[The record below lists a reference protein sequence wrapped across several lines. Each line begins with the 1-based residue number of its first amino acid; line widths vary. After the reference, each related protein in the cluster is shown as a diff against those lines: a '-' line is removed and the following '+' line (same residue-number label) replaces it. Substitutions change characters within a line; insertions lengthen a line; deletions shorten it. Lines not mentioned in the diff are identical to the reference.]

1 MLGLLLVFFIAVVAV
16 ASSVL
21 QGGTGSSAVAD
32 QGVVAETEGNDS
44 GEETVR
50 GTISDSWEKIIAA
63 GEDGTYIDKYQIG
76 DTKELDLGEEGVIEM
91 ELVAF
96 DADELADGSGKAHM
110 TWIAKNLLNTEH
122 VMNEEAT
129 NFGGWP
135 ASDMRAWLQDSIL
148 PMIPDTVRSNIK
160 EVKKYSYSYSDEGT
174 ISSSDKIWIPSRREV
189 FGEDNSNEDSGPEY
203 LTAFSDAAS
212 RIKRRAGEPYWWWLR
227 SASYTGDLDFYYVS
241 DDGSDW
247 ISYYAYYVYGV
258 AVGFCL

>member
-1 MLGLLLVFFIAVVAV
+1 
-16 ASSVL
+16 
-21 QGGTGSSAVAD
+21 
-32 QGVVAETEGNDS
+32 
-44 GEETVR
+44 
-50 GTISDSWEKIIAA
+50 
-63 GEDGTYIDKYQIG
+63 
-76 DTKELDLGEEGVIEM
+76 M

-110 TWIAKNLLNTEH
+110 TWIAKDLLDTRH
-122 VMNEEAT
+122 VMNKEGT
-129 NFGGWP
+129 NEGGWP

-160 EVKKYSYSYSDEGT
+160 EVKKYSYSYSDEET

-189 FGEDNSNEDSGPEY
+189 FGASDRYEDSGPEY
-203 LTAFSDAAS
+203 LTAFPDKTS

-227 SASYTGDLDFYYVS
+227 SVSFGYDIYFYGVT

-247 ISYYAYYVYGV
+247 KGINANGAYGV